1 MMALWNGTAGDG
13 PGGTADMMKLAEA
26 HGAKVLI
33 RNTDQPFGLD

>member
-1 MMALWNGTAGDG
+1 
-13 PGGTADMMKLAEA
+13 MMKLAEA